1 VTEIISTDSK
11 GSTAMSHD
19 KHEHPHGDDA
29 HGRHS
34 GGEREGFLDKVKD
47 FFTGGDD
54 DRVQDEDR
62 VDDDR
67 AQDDAPV
74 QDEVAEGQAET
85 DSVTSAGS
93 GGAGSRESGW
103 DGSDEP
109 PELTV
114 PENEAVAAHAE
125 ATSRKEG
132 DAERTAEYESRHG
145 GGVDDSGVLA
155 DAPSETRA
163 DASTGGEAEVQTGS
177 GAEAEADG
185 ESDEDSESG
194 ADREQR
200 EAEEAEERRRREEE
214 FAREHDPETHDLEA
228 GEEFRQRGD
237 WTADEHGGPQVQE
250 PGGTVH
256 SPDTPVTGI
265 PQGDAD
271 QARGDRVEHEGSGDP
286 GRNVVRDGGHGWGS
300 AAPLEGGGMPLG
312 HPVKAWHD
320 SMTYLQPDSMTYL
333 QPGEDGYEGSDAHE
347 WFVDAGAAERAG
359 FRHAHD
365 A

>member
-29 HGRHS
+29 HGGHS

-47 FFTGGDD
+47 FFAGGED
-54 DRVQDEDR
+54 DRVPDEDR
-62 VDDDR
+62 VDNDRVQDDDR
-67 AQDDAPV
+67 V

-114 PENEAVAAHAE
+114 PDNAAVAAHAE
-125 ATSRKEG
+125 ASRREG
-132 DAERTAEYESRHG
+132 DDEESADYESRHG
-145 GGVDDSGVLA
+145 NGVDDSGVLA
-155 DAPSETRA
+155 DAPSDTGS
-163 DASTGGEAEVQTGS
+163 DAPSGGEAQVPAGG
-177 GAEAEADG
+177 GAEVPAG
-185 ESDEDSESG
+185 GGSDEDSESD

-256 SPDTPVTGI
+256 DLDTPVAET
-265 PQGDAD
+265 PQEDAGQIRGDSAD
-271 QARGDRVEHEGSGDP
+271 QGGPSDSGHN
-286 GRNVVRDGGHGWGS
+286 GGVGAVRDGGHGWGS

-320 SMTYLQPDSMTYL
+320 SMTYLQP
-333 QPGEDGYEGSDAHE
+333 GEDGYEGSDAHE
-347 WFVDAGAAERAG
+347 WFVDAETAQRAG